1 MNATPQPIS
10 SRRKRLFCGAPDTFL
25 ARSRPDSE
33 VMSVKVTGF
42 ARATGPAGGSAR
54 RVCARAD
61 AGAASA
67 LCARLE
73 RNSRRENGAGRR
85 LIMPG
90 SIRTRG
96 HRLHIPVRLAAF
108 LLELVRLALQPGERF
123 HRRAA
128 LLHLSDPPVD
138 RREHIVIRRSARVDR
153 NGAIQRIRSRGEAG
167 QSFESLAHLKPCTIG
182 FGINLRGFPS
192 MLEGFLRVLS
202 PVIVSAQ
209 IDMTSNE
216 RTASGF
222 VEPDRSLV
230 ICDCSRIIAQGP
242 ESKAERVV
250 RLDVRR
256 VEPDRF
262 LQLPLRGRVIVLN

>member
-1 MNATPQPIS
+1 
-10 SRRKRLFCGAPDTFL
+10 
-25 ARSRPDSE
+25 
-33 VMSVKVTGF
+33 
-42 ARATGPAGGSAR
+42 
-54 RVCARAD
+54 
-61 AGAASA
+61 
-67 LCARLE
+67 
-73 RNSRRENGAGRR
+73 
-85 LIMPG
+85 
-90 SIRTRG
+90 
-96 HRLHIPVRLAAF
+96 
-108 LLELVRLALQPGERF
+108 
-123 HRRAA
+123 
-128 LLHLSDPPVD
+128 
-138 RREHIVIRRSARVDR
+138 
-153 NGAIQRIRSRGEAG
+153 
-167 QSFESLAHLKPCTIG
+167 
-182 FGINLRGFPS
+182 

-230 ICDCSRIIAQGP
+230 ICDCSRIIAQGL